1 MGANAQI
8 EVPAFTAGQVLTA
21 AEMTQINTGIPVF
34 ATTVTRDAAF
44 GGAGEKALAQG
55 QMAFIEATNSTQYY
69 NGSAWLNIGP
79 SGLVLLKAETAFTTA
94 TSVTADSIF
103 TSAYTNYFMTVRYQ
117 TTSSAGGI
125 RFKVRAGGTSV
136 STGYN
141 QIVNNGYVS
150 SNTITTTSSTTSL
163 QIADN
168 TNSGGFAYT
177 TVNISGIALAEATVV
192 TALNSSNFGAFTS
205 PQSNFIASN
214 HSTATAYDG
223 MELLVGAGTMTG
235 SYTIYG
241 YQKAL

>member
-1 MGANAQI
+1 MGANAQTA
-8 EVPAFTAGQVLTA
+8 VPAFTAGQVLTGA
-21 AEMTQINTGIPVF
+21 QMTEVNTGIPVF

-44 GGAGEKALAQG
+44 GGAGEKVLAQG

-69 NGSAWLNIGP
+69 NGSTWLNIGP

-103 TSAYTNYFMTVRYQ
+103 SSAYTNYFMTVRYQ

-125 RFKVRAGGTSV
+125 RFKVRAGGSSV
-136 STGYN
+136 STNYN
-141 QIVNNGYVS
+141 QVTNNAYIS
-150 SNTITTTSSTTSL
+150 TNTVASTTSTTSL

-168 TNSGGFAYT
+168 TNSGGFAFT

-192 TALNSSNFGAFTS
+192 TALNASNFGAFTS